1 MPIEVINLAYR
12 YDRKQGGAVDA
23 LKGVSFRVEDGE
35 WIGIMGRTGCGKST
49 LIQLLAGLLVPSEGK
64 ILIDR
69 ENINR
74 PGYDRSILRKTVG
87 IVFQYPEYQLFETTV
102 ERDVAFSLKH
112 SGLSRQKIAEQV
124 RWALE
129 AVGFSYE
136 EIRKKSPMSLSG
148 GEKRRV
154 AIAGVLAVRPR
165 ILIFDEPLAGLDPAG
180 REDFLELA
188 ARMNRE
194 GATILMVSHNA
205 DLLCEY
211 AGRLLVLE
219 DGRLAADK
227 TPKEVFC
234 SSESAAALNIGP
246 CQVQY
251 IAQCLYDR
259 GLLPS
264 PAITKR
270 QVLEDQIRKALKK
283 GGNI

>member
-1 MPIEVINLAYR
+1 MPIEVINAAYR
-12 YDRKQGGAVDA
+12 YNRNQRDEVSA

-69 ENINR
+69 EDINK

-112 SGLSRQKIAEQV
+112 SGLGRREIAQRV

-148 GEKRRV
+148 GEKRRA
-154 AIAGVLAVRPR
+154 AIAGVLAARPR

-180 REDFLELA
+180 REVFLELA
-188 ARMNRE
+188 ARMNRD
-194 GATILMVSHNA
+194 GITILMVSHNA

-211 AGRLLVLE
+211 AGRILVLE

-227 TPKEVFC
+227 TPEEAFC
-234 SSESAAALNIGP
+234 SAESAADLKIGP
-246 CQVQY
+246 CQVQC
-251 IAQCLYDR
+251 IAQQLYEK
-259 GLLPS
+259 GILPS
-264 PAITKR
+264 PAVTKR
-270 QVLEDQIRKALKK
+270 RVLEEQIKEALRK
-283 GGNI
+283 GGCI